1 MAQVFHKPNQWCICA
16 IPQKPDIVTQHLRIT
31 DGQLAYVS
39 GGTGVVPQ
47 KLNLYG
53 GTQLFHLR
61 YVKLVVAVVCSEEV
75 YHNGEGTLVST
86 EAEVSYATIRIL
98 DRSHGTGGC
107 MLPQDEKGESKYY
120 GKTHCFGT

>member
-1 MAQVFHKPNQWCICA
+1 M
-16 IPQKPDIVTQHLRIT
+16 
-31 DGQLAYVS
+31 
-39 GGTGVVPQ
+39 VPQ

-86 EAEVSYATIRIL
+86 KDEVGYATIL
-98 DRSHGTGGC
+98 YLAMSYGTGE
-107 MLPQDEKGESKYY
+107 DS
-120 GKTHCFGT
+120 